1 MVACACRTAAL
12 VYRMPVVPWYRLSWK
27 GRAQAVSHGHLCA
40 WVLSFDYTA
49 GKSGKKGRPA
59 LQFLLLFAVFLMKY
73 LCSEHSGLI
82 NSNSD
87 VNISQH

>member
-1 MVACACRTAAL
+1 MRLQDGRTGVQDAGGS
-12 VYRMPVVPWYRLSWK
+12 VV
-27 GRAQAVSHGHLCA
+27 QAVLEGQSTGRSHGLLCA
-40 WVLSFDYTA
+40 WVPSFDYTA

-73 LCSEHSGLI
+73 LCSGHSELI